1 MHTVITNLSSL
12 WEVVVAALIFGAG
25 VPTVFAFAVRWWA
38 NAETVDAEGHVHRNY
53 VALAGA
59 LTGLILIVVVVITG
73 ILFTAKAFIAHQ
85 FGIHL
90 FGQS

>member
-1 MHTVITNLSSL
+1 MQTVITNLSSL
-12 WEVVVAALIFGAG
+12 WEVVLAAVVFGAG

-38 NAETVDAEGHVHRNY
+38 QAETVDADGRVRRNY
-53 VALAGA
+53 PALAGA
-59 LTGLILIVVVVITG
+59 LACLVVIVVVVIAG

-90 FGQS
+90 FGEA

>member
-1 MHTVITNLSSL
+1 MHTLWLNLREL
-12 WEVVVAALIFGAG
+12 WDVLIAALVLGVG
-25 VPTVFAFAVRWWA
+25 VPAVFAFAVRWWA
-38 NAETVDAEGHVHRNY
+38 QAETVGADGQVRRNY
-53 VALAGA
+53 VALTGA
-59 LTGLILIVVVVITG
+59 LLCMVAIVVVVISG

>member
-1 MHTVITNLSSL
+1 MQTVITNLGSL
-12 WEVVVAALIFGAG
+12 WEVVLAAVVFGAG

-38 NAETVDAEGHVHRNY
+38 QAETVDAEGRVRRNY
-53 VALAGA
+53 PALAGA
-59 LTGLILIVVVVITG
+59 LLCLVVIVVVVIAG

-90 FGQS
+90 FGEA

>member
-12 WEVVVAALIFGAG
+12 WEVVLAALVFGAG
-25 VPTVFAFAVRWWA
+25 VPAVFAFAVRWWA
-38 NAETVDAEGHVHRNY
+38 QAETIDADGRVRRNY
-53 VALAGA
+53 PALVGA
-59 LTGLILIVVVVITG
+59 LSCVVLIVVVVITA

>member
-1 MHTVITNLSSL
+1 MNTVITNLSSL
-12 WEVVVAALIFGAG
+12 WEVVLAALIFGAG
-25 VPTVFAFAVRWWA
+25 VPAVFAFAVRWWA
-38 NAETVDAEGHVHRNY
+38 KAETVDANGQVRRNY
-53 VALAGA
+53 PALAGA
-59 LTGLILIVVVVITG
+59 LTCLILIVVVVITG

>member
-1 MHTVITNLSSL
+1 MHTLWLNLREL
-12 WEVVVAALIFGAG
+12 WDVLIAALVLGAG
-25 VPTVFAFAVRWWA
+25 VPAVFAFAVRWWA
-38 NAETVDAEGHVHRNY
+38 NGETVDADGRVRRNHL
-53 VALAGA
+53 ALAGA
-59 LTGLILIVVVVITG
+59 LICVVLIVGLVICG

>member
-1 MHTVITNLSSL
+1 MHTLWLNLREL
-12 WEVVVAALIFGAG
+12 WDVLVAALVLGAG
-25 VPTVFAFAVRWWA
+25 VPAVFAFAVRWWA
-38 NAETVDAEGHVHRNY
+38 NAETVDADGRVRRDY
-53 VALAGA
+53 LALSGA
-59 LTGLILIVVVVITG
+59 LICVVLIVVLVICG

>member
-12 WEVVVAALIFGAG
+12 WEVVLAALVFGAG
-25 VPTVFAFAVRWWA
+25 VPAVFAFAVRWWSQ
-38 NAETVDAEGHVHRNY
+38 AETVDADGRVRRNY
-53 VALAGA
+53 LASAGA
-59 LTGLILIVVVVITG
+59 LSCVVLIVVVVITA

>member
-1 MHTVITNLSSL
+1 MQTLWLNLREL
-12 WEVVVAALIFGAG
+12 WDVLVAAVILGAG
-25 VPTVFAFAVRWWA
+25 VPAVFAFGVRWWA
-38 NAETVDAEGHVHRNY
+38 QAETVDADGRVKRNHL
-53 VALAGA
+53 ALAGA
-59 LTGLILIVVVVITG
+59 VCCVVLLVVVVVAG

>member
-12 WEVVVAALIFGAG
+12 WEVLLAALIFGAG
-25 VPTVFAFAVRWWA
+25 VPTVFAFAVRWWGKS
-38 NAETVDAEGHVHRNY
+38 EVVDAEGRIHRNY
-53 VALAGA
+53 APLAGA
-59 LTGLILIVVVVITG
+59 LLCLILIVVVVITG

>member
-1 MHTVITNLSSL
+1 MQTVITSLSSL
-12 WEVVVAALIFGAG
+12 WEVVLAALIFGAG

-38 NAETVDAEGHVHRNY
+38 NAETVDEQGRVHRNY
-53 VALAGA
+53 PARAGA
-59 LTGLILIVVVVITG
+59 LVCVTLIVVVVIAG

>member
-12 WEVVVAALIFGAG
+12 WEVVLAALIFGAG
-25 VPTVFAFAVRWWA
+25 VPAVFAYAVRWWA
-38 NAETVDAEGHVHRNY
+38 KAETVDAEGRVRRNY
-53 VALAGA
+53 PALAGA
-59 LTGLILIVVVVITG
+59 LTCLVLIVVVVITG

>member
-1 MHTVITNLSSL
+1 MITNLSSL
-12 WEVVVAALIFGAG
+12 WEVVLAALVFGAG
-25 VPTVFAFAVRWWA
+25 VPAVFAVAVRWWA
-38 NAETVDAEGHVHRNY
+38 NAEAVDADGRVHRNY
-53 VALAGA
+53 PTLAGA
-59 LTGLILIVVVVITG
+59 LICVSLIVVVVVAG

>member
-1 MHTVITNLSSL
+1 MQTLWLNLREL
-12 WEVVVAALIFGAG
+12 WDVLVAALILGAG
-25 VPTVFAFAVRWWA
+25 VPAVFAFAVRCWA
-38 NAETVDAEGHVHRNY
+38 RAETVHPDGRVERNY
-53 VALAGA
+53 LALSGAVLCVVLLVA
-59 LTGLILIVVVVITG
+59 VVVSG

>member
-1 MHTVITNLSSL
+1 MITNLTSL
-12 WEVVVAALIFGAG
+12 WEVVLAALVFGVG

-38 NAETVDAEGHVHRNY
+38 QAETVGADGQVRRNY
-53 VALAGA
+53 PALAGA
-59 LTGLILIVVVVITG
+59 LICLVVIVVVVITG

-90 FGQS
+90 FGTA

>member
-12 WEVVVAALIFGAG
+12 WEVVLAALIFGAG
-25 VPTVFAFAVRWWA
+25 VPVVFAFAVRWWA
-38 NAETVDAEGHVHRNY
+38 NAESVDAEGTVRRNY
-53 VALAGA
+53 PALAGA
-59 LTGLILIVVVVITG
+59 LTCLILIVVVVITG

>member
-1 MHTVITNLSSL
+1 MHTVMTNLSSL
-12 WEVVVAALIFGAG
+12 WEVVLAALVFGAG
-25 VPTVFAFAVRWWA
+25 VPAVFAFAVRWWGR
-38 NAETVDAEGHVHRNY
+38 AETVDAEGNVQRNH

-59 LTGLILIVVVVITG
+59 LLCVIVIVVVVISA

-90 FGQS
+90 FGQA